1 MKTGEK
7 FLIYPQFMRMEKPAG
22 KVYRPM
28 ERKAAVSHFT
38 QTLAKNLAPKILVN
52 ANCSWLCQ
60 NPTLERHN

>member
-28 ERKAAVSHFT
+28 ERPRQQLV
-38 QTLAKNLAPKILVN
+38 TLL
-52 ANCSWLCQ
+52 
-60 NPTLERHN
+60 RH